1 MPAGRPRKIE
11 SPQEF
16 DELADAYFA
25 RCEAREEPVTLT
37 GLILSLG
44 LSSRESLDEYG
55 RREEFSDSVKRAKM
69 YVEWEYEKKMHSPA
83 CTGAIFAL
91 KNFGWKDKV
100 EQTIGNPDGESFRTQ
115 STWVVQPVKPAN
127 EV

>member
-1 MPAGRPRKIE
+1 MPAGRPRVIE
-11 SPQEF
+11 SPEQL
-16 DELADAYFA
+16 DQLADAYFA

-44 LSSRESLDEYG
+44 LSSRESFDEYG
-55 RREEFSDSVKRAKM
+55 RRPEFSDSVKRAKM

-91 KNFGWKDKV
+91 KNFGWRDKT
-100 EQTIGNPDGESFRTQ
+100 EQEISGPNGG
-115 STWVVQPVKPAN
+115 PVSVTRIELVPLQK
-127 EV
+127 